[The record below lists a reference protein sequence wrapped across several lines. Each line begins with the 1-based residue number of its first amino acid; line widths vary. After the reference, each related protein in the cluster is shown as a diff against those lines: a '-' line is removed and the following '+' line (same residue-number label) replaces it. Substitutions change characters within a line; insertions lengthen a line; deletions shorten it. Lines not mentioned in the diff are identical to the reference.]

1 MNSADLEWFLLEIEN
16 FILETDKIPSW
27 QNRVAVASLF
37 MNPNWMDKSTES
49 SSSLDKL
56 LQYSLKDSLILFST
70 KMEKTFRN
78 KEALSWRGDKVIKV
92 IEEYLNIILMLLQ
105 CKESATRLPKQA
117 WNDIE
122 SRILLPQEKDE
133 DLHLESVCH
142 DFLQALEAKIDAE
155 NRQNFTIQYISDAF
169 RLPIPTFVAI
179 ALDRSVKD
187 AVNSLV
193 LCPA

>member
-1 MNSADLEWFLLEIEN
+1 MNSADLEWLLLEIAN

-105 CKESATRLPKQA
+105 C
-117 WNDIE
+117 NDKLAIGH
-122 SRILLPQEKDE
+122 
-133 DLHLESVCH
+133 LHR
-142 DFLQALEAKIDAE
+142 KK
-155 NRQNFTIQYISDAF
+155 NFNKSKKPHVI
-169 RLPIPTFVAI
+169 
-179 ALDRSVKD
+179 
-187 AVNSLV
+187 
-193 LCPA
+193 